1 MAEFALL
8 PSVGGGALVGAAA
21 ALLLL
26 ANGRVAGVSGVLAGV
41 LAPAPGETA
50 WRAMFLAGLLGGA
63 ATLVLLSGEP
73 LPYRP
78 RAGEAAT
85 LAAGLLVGAGA
96 RLANGCTSGHAVCGV
111 ARLSGRSLAATGVF
125 MTVAAATVFAAR
137 RLLGG

>member
-41 LAPAPGETA
+41 LAPRPGETA

-63 ATLVLLSGEP
+63 AAFVLLSGEP
-73 LPYRP
+73 LAYRP
-78 RAGEAAT
+78 QAGDAFT
-85 LAAGLLVGAGA
+85 VAAGLLVGAGA
-96 RLANGCTSGHAVCGV
+96 RLANGCTSGHGVCGV
-111 ARLSGRSLAATGVF
+111 ARLSRRSLAATGVF
-125 MTVAAATVFAAR
+125 MATAAATVFVAR
-137 RLLGG
+137 HLFGG